1 MKPREVFAALFAGAF
16 VFFLVVAS
24 IDAEVARRE
33 REHYGRT
40 VSECLFSF
48 NCRIQESGFLK

>member
-1 MKPREVFAALFAGAF
+1 MKVSELFASLIASAF
-16 VFFLVVAS
+16 FLFLVVAS

-33 REHYGRT
+33 REHYGRE

-48 NCRIQESGFLK
+48 NCRIR

>member
-1 MKPREVFAALFAGAF
+1 MKISELFAALLASAF

-40 VSECLFSF
+40 VSECLFEF
-48 NCRIQESGFLK
+48 NCRMEK